1 MLQKGT
7 SWISVSHNVRKLIEE
22 WEHEG
27 RVGARHPLTRKEA
40 IRQAITLSLKK
51 AGRHAQARPRPSRS

>member
-7 SWISVSHNVRKLIEE
+7 SWKSVSHNVRKLVDE

-27 RVGARHPLTRKEA
+27 RVGGRRPATRKEA
-40 IRQAITLSLKK
+40 IRQAIALSLKK
-51 AGRHAQARPRPSRS
+51 VGRQGQAQART